1 MRKMVQPNNRPLP
14 SPFSVQCRKG
24 ALVFL
29 GRNRARFAGQAYLET
44 LIVILVLLVCLFGI
58 LQAALSLGGRDVLH
72 HAAAR
77 AARAKSVGFNDW
89 MAEKA
94 ARVAAIP
101 VSGKLLA
108 AEVGWTT
115 DAGDVAAFEAAR
127 IPAYLAAENGARA
140 EHILDYEEWR
150 AGTIHYNRNASLLGN
165 GVLEYSVRHYAPLQ
179 MPLARIIYPWA
190 ALDADGIPRVDVEES
205 ANAGEHASLYLEGS
219 RP

>member
-1 MRKMVQPNNRPLP
+1 MRRTVQLTNRPLP
-14 SPFSVQCRKG
+14 SPFLVRHRKG
-24 ALVFL
+24 VLVFSHKA
-29 GRNRARFAGQAYLET
+29 NARCSGQAYLET
-44 LIVILVLLVCLFGI
+44 LIVVLILLVCLFGI

-108 AEVGWTT
+108 TDVGWTT
-115 DAGDVAAFEAAR
+115 DVGDVAAFEASR
-127 IPAYLAAENGARA
+127 IPAYLASENYARA

-150 AGTIHYNRNASLLGN
+150 AGTIHYNRNGSLFGN
-165 GVLEYSVRHYAPLQ
+165 GVLEYSVHHYAPLQ
-179 MPLARIIYPWA
+179 MPLARFVFSWA
-190 ALDADGIPRVDVEES
+190 SLDADGIPRVDMEET